1 MLFYILRSY
10 CSSYPGLAL
19 IPPFGLQI
27 HALRPMRQASS
38 EINER
43 VMKAKLQQEIQGEI
57 EPLPPPSLFLLM
69 KLLSVSFSVF
79 KRLLSSS
86 EDLHI
91 CCLCSR
97 RFEVVLQ
104 DIYMVFHAFQD
115 QDGKSKKA
123 NIQDNRDGT
132 YKVSYVPDK
141 VGRYTIVIKYGGDE
155 IPTSPYRVRAT
166 TTGDAS
172 KCTVTGKST
181 LVL

>member
-1 MLFYILRSY
+1 
-10 CSSYPGLAL
+10 
-19 IPPFGLQI
+19 
-27 HALRPMRQASS
+27 
-38 EINER
+38 
-43 VMKAKLQQEIQGEI
+43 MKAKLQQEIQWEI
-57 EPLPPPSLFLLM
+57 QPLPPPSLFLLM

-79 KRLLSSS
+79 KLLLSSS

-91 CCLCSR
+91 SCHCSR

-104 DIYMVFHAFQD
+104 DFYMVFHMFQD
-115 QDGKSKKA
+115 QDGKPKKA